1 MKNSNITILTVGGA
15 FTAYCIGA
23 GFASGQETL
32 QFFGSFGGMY
42 PFILP
47 VTCFILM
54 FLFCYGTYRAG
65 AAKHFSDPSMAYT
78 YYCGP
83 YLGKAVDW
91 FCTLSIALC
100 TLIMFAGSGATVNQ
114 YLGLPVYAGTIF
126 MGVISVIIVCLGL
139 EKVTDVLGCAG
150 VIIIAIMFV
159 VGIYNVTTSPV
170 TIIQGQEHVLQ
181 YVQEGRI
188 MQGAFMG
195 IHEPFIAQ
203 LFLVGAYITLGVV
216 FNVALGSR
224 CHSQKEIVGSAFL
237 SAAFFTLGVILVLAT
252 MLLNLDYIAS
262 IKAQVPMLAAIEN
275 SLPALALPFSIII
288 LIGVF
293 TTITGYLWAFGRR
306 FAEDKTKKQRIIVIV
321 VAIIGVTIASY
332 IPLGQLV
339 NAIYPVVGI
348 AGVLLLIGII
358 YRMFTDKEGFH
369 DDVAET
375 FAPANTNTST
385 TDR

>member
-1 MKNSNITILTVGGA
+1 
-15 FTAYCIGA
+15 
-23 GFASGQETL
+23 
-32 QFFGSFGGMY
+32 
-42 PFILP
+42 
-47 VTCFILM
+47 
-54 FLFCYGTYRAG
+54 
-65 AAKHFSDPSMAYT
+65 
-78 YYCGP
+78 
-83 YLGKAVDW
+83 
-91 FCTLSIALC
+91 
-100 TLIMFAGSGATVNQ
+100 
-114 YLGLPVYAGTIF
+114 
-126 MGVISVIIVCLGL
+126 
-139 EKVTDVLGCAG
+139 
-150 VIIIAIMFV
+150 
-159 VGIYNVTTSPV
+159 
-170 TIIQGQEHVLQ
+170 
-181 YVQEGRI
+181 

-288 LIGVF
+288 LVGVF

-339 NAIYPVVGI
+339 HAIYPVVGI

-369 DDVAET
+369 DET
-375 FAPANTNTST
+375 DTASKTLDST
-385 TDR
+385 QSE

>member
-1 MKNSNITILTVGGA
+1 MNTRGMTILTVAGA

-32 QFFGSFGGMY
+32 QFFGAFGGMY

-47 VTCFILM
+47 ITCFILM
-54 FLFCYGTYRAG
+54 FLFCYGTYKTG
-65 AAKHFSDPSMAYT
+65 AMNRFNDPNAAYT
-78 YYCGP
+78 YYCGK
-83 YLGKAVDW
+83 YLGRAVDW

-100 TLIMFAGSGATVNQ
+100 TLIMFAGSGATINQ
-114 YLGLPVYAGTIF
+114 YLGLPVYVGTVF
-126 MGVISVIIVCLGL
+126 MGIIAVIVVCLGL

-150 VIIIAIMFV
+150 VIIIAIMFI
-159 VGIYNVTTSPV
+159 VGIYNITTSP
-170 TIIQGQEHVLQ
+170 ISIMEGQQHVLQ
-181 YVQEGRI
+181 YVAEGRI
-188 MQGAFMG
+188 VQGAFMG

-203 LFLVGAYITLGVV
+203 LFLIGAYVALGVV

-224 CHSQKEIVGSAFL
+224 CRSQKEILGSAIL
-237 SAAFFTLGVILVLAT
+237 SAAFFTFGVILVLAT

-306 FAEDKTKKQRIIVIV
+306 FAEDKTKKQRIIVII
-321 VAIIGVTIASY
+321 VAVIGVTIASR
-332 IPLGQLV
+332 IPLAQLV

-358 YRMFTDKEGFH
+358 YRMFTDKE
-369 DDVAET
+369 
-375 FAPANTNTST
+375 TSSNAVSEST
-385 TDR
+385 PSDTVSPIK

>member
-1 MKNSNITILTVGGA
+1 MQTRNMTILTVAGA

-32 QFFGSFGGMY
+32 QFFGAFGGYY

-47 VTCFILM
+47 ITCFILM
-54 FLFCYGTYRAG
+54 FLFCYGTYKTG
-65 AAKHFSDPSMAYT
+65 SSNKFQDPNAAYT
-78 YYCGP
+78 YYCGS
-83 YLGKAVDW
+83 YLGRAVDW

-100 TLIMFAGSGATVNQ
+100 TLIMFAGSGATINQ
-114 YLGLPVYAGTIF
+114 YLGLPVYFGTIF
-126 MGVISVIIVCLGL
+126 MGVISVIVVCLGL

-159 VGIYNVTTSPV
+159 VGIYNIVTAPV
-170 TIIQGQEHVLQ
+170 SIMEGQQHVLQ
-181 YVQEGRI
+181 YVAEGRI

-203 LFLVGAYITLGVV
+203 LFLIGAYVTLGVV
-216 FNVALGSR
+216 FNVALGGR
-224 CHSQKEIVGSAFL
+224 CHSQKEILGSALL

-275 SLPALALPFSIII
+275 SLPSLALPFSIII

-306 FAEDKTKKQRIIVIV
+306 FAEDKTKKQRIIVIAV
-321 VAIIGVTIASY
+321 TLIGVTIASR

-369 DDVAET
+369 DT
-375 FAPANTNTST
+375 SNTAS
-385 TDR
+385 